1 MYKKLFITICILL
14 LVGCNESEKIKLE
27 NINTLSLNEI
37 IDESISGKE
46 KITTNTNSRGFK
58 YYLPT
63 GFNLY
68 KDNGYIHELHSKNSV
83 YYLNVDIISYYYKND
98 ITTVH
103 ELDDYEYYE
112 FKNDDEK
119 NTRKGYLR
127 VTKNNNNFFVELCY
141 NYAIIEVE
149 VEESDLRYAVSRGMN
164 ILKSIEYN
172 DLVIEKI
179 INDGESET
187 RETVYKIPE
196 PEKKNTKNILE
207 YIDEEEQE
215 EEDEE

>member
-14 LVGCNESEKIKLE
+14 LLVGCTKE
-27 NINTLSLNEI
+27 NINTESLDEI
-37 IDESISGKE
+37 IDNSIASETKA
-46 KITTNTNSRGFK
+46 KANVNAKGFK
-58 YYLPT
+58 YNLPS

-68 KDNGYIHELHSKNSV
+68 KDSGYIHELHSKNYV
-83 YYLNVDIISYYYKND
+83 YYLNVDIISYFYKND

-112 FKNDDEK
+112 FDNKDEE
-119 NTRKGYLR
+119 NTKKGYLR
-127 VTKNNNNFFVELCY
+127 ITKNNDNFFVELCY

-149 VEESDLRYAVSRGMN
+149 VKDSDLRYTVSRGMN

-172 DLVIEKI
+172 DLVIEKL
-179 INDGESET
+179 INDGESDI

-207 YIDEEEQE
+207 YIGEDEEA

>member
-1 MYKKLFITICILL
+1 MYKKLFITICLLL
-14 LVGCNESEKIKLE
+14 LVGCTNE

-37 IDESISGKE
+37 IDDSITGTE

-58 YYLPT
+58 YYLPN
-63 GFNLY
+63 GFNLA
-68 KDNGYIHELHSKNSV
+68 KENGYVHELHSKNNV
-83 YYLNVDIISYYYKND
+83 YYLNVDIISYFYKND
-98 ITTVH
+98 ITTTH

-112 FKNDDEK
+112 FSNKDD
-119 NTRKGYLR
+119 RKGYLR
-127 VTKNNNNFFVELCY
+127 ITKNNNNFFVELCY

-149 VEESDLRYAVSRGMN
+149 VEENDLRYAVSRGMN

-179 INDGESET
+179 INDGESEI

-196 PEKKNTKNILE
+196 PEKKITKNILE
-207 YIDEEEQE
+207 YIDEDEEE
-215 EEDEE
+215 SEDEE